1 MLLSHRTIA
10 AVVDIP
16 SALLPTSP
24 TNDQYGIDCDGS
36 RYGGYDLDAED
47 CLSAFHLIIDS
58 DEELQFADRHS
69 RAKELNMAPLPWR
82 WMGVKGSCYFQPIL
96 KPGAEVGSTTLHDIR
111 GAAYL
116 MIGRCA
122 MAPGHPGGIA
132 TKIPGDNNLSLLIG
146 RYAPGPAGTTC
157 TTRRAII
164 ASCREIM
171 YRVPTYTLEM
181 RFGPK
186 ADPRMQVELP
196 WVLSSRDGVCTMKVL
211 TTNRRGESDETS
223 WYQVWEAATA
233 VWYKCVVSG
242 YSGNFRG
249 LGDQHDLVITIV
261 GP

>member
-1 MLLSHRTIA
+1 MIMTRLSAKSIGILSMLLSHRTIA

-16 SALLPTSP
+16 SALLPTSL

-82 WMGVKGSCYFQPIL
+82 WMGGMYHSLALPDPSALPPLPLSLYHFNSHLYLSLSPVATLQRFSDEIACVDDPRPSPQTTVKGSCYFQPIL

-116 MIGRCA
+116 MIGKCA

-132 TKIPGDNNLSLLIG
+132 TKI
-146 RYAPGPAGTTC
+146 R
-157 TTRRAII
+157 
-164 ASCREIM
+164 
-171 YRVPTYTLEM
+171 
-181 RFGPK
+181 
-186 ADPRMQVELP
+186 
-196 WVLSSRDGVCTMKVL
+196 
-211 TTNRRGESDETS
+211 
-223 WYQVWEAATA
+223 
-233 VWYKCVVSG
+233 
-242 YSGNFRG
+242 
-249 LGDQHDLVITIV
+249 
-261 GP
+261 